1 MPTVTKPEVW
11 DAIIAC
17 LRELMEE
24 QEQDLGDV
32 NQDTYLGADLG
43 ISSIDTIHLLVA
55 LEDRFERPLSFDEL
69 ASLPDGQFRKDLKA
83 GELLEFACSKLSG
96 QGNTALID

>member
-1 MPTVTKPEVW
+1 MPTAGKPEVW
-11 DAIIAC
+11 DAILAC

-24 QEQDLGDV
+24 QEQELGEV
-32 NQDTYLGADLG
+32 TPETYLGADLG

-83 GELLEFACSKLSG
+83 GELLDFAYSKLSG
-96 QGNTALID
+96 QADVARID